1 MGVACRVLLAL
12 LVQTLR
18 AGVHLGQHLGLRV
31 QHGLLPE
38 DDALI
43 AVSIV
48 LVLIVHHLGGR
59 LVEGHVVA
67 LLVDRVRFAL
77 VVHN

>member
-1 MGVACRVLLAL
+1 MLAL
-12 LVQTLR
+12 LVQALR

-31 QHGLLPE
+31 QHGLLSE

-43 AVSIV
+43 TVPIV

-59 LVEGHVVA
+59 LIEGHVVA
-67 LLVDRVRFAL
+67 LLVDRVRLAL
-77 VVHN
+77 VVHD